1 MKILMKCAMLVGL
14 VLVANASN
22 YAPEEN
28 YYGYSEGPYVPK
40 AQLKGIL
47 IGEDFDSACEK
58 LDKLRIKYEPK
69 MTLYKKGDECSYFSP
84 FSEARIEKD
93 SNNKVNFIK
102 IPISHI
108 GYDVVPD
115 IKGILRDYVNSDN
128 SIVTPRMEISMTR
141 QKLKNGIIEYKVF
154 GTNEYNQELLIT
166 NWDISIRQLKKGNF

>member
-1 MKILMKCAMLVGL
+1 MKILVKVVMLVGL
-14 VLVANASN
+14 SLSVNAGD
-22 YAPEEN
+22 YAPEGN

-102 IPISHI
+102 IPISHLD
-108 GYDVVPD
+108 YDVEPD
-115 IKGILRDYVNSDN
+115 IKGILRDYADSLD

-141 QKLKNGIIEYKVF
+141 RKLESGIMEHKIF

-166 NWDISIRQLKKGNF
+166 NWEISIRQLKKGNF